1 MEYYEKLRATR
12 EDLDITQEEIAK
24 ELKTTQAQIWKYEA
38 GKQEM
43 TVSKFKKL
51 CLIYK
56 VSADYILDLPK
67 ELNWPR

>member
-12 EDLDITQEEIAK
+12 EDLDITQEEVAK
-24 ELKTTQAQIWKYEA
+24 ELKTTQAQIWKYET

-51 CLIYK
+51 CLAYK

-67 ELNWPR
+67 GLNWPR